1 MSTFMNFWDNQASA
15 MGFNQYNGYM
25 RYNKYDISA
34 LSGIVYQ
41 AIIMILVLMDIKWL
55 YLWVMVYAIGFYVPE
70 YIILNGVQMDC
81 IGYA

>member
-1 MSTFMNFWDNQASA
+1 
-15 MGFNQYNGYM
+15 
-25 RYNKYDISA
+25 
-34 LSGIVYQ
+34 
-41 AIIMILVLMDIKWL
+41 MILVLMDLKWL